1 LLLLRKVFAM
11 CHKLHPANAMLLLAV
26 LISATLL
33 VSHPVHSALL
43 VSVLSFSVAA
53 FGGAGELKGL
63 LKFWI
68 VTGIMILIINP
79 LVSTQGHTV
88 LFRTVLPIAGRIRIT
103 VESLAFAGLMVLRLF
118 SMVLVIK
125 LFGLSIDRDDFFG
138 YLSRYMNKLV
148 LTMSMTVN
156 MIHRLRVEIQRVSE
170 VMAMRGLD
178 LKSGGL
184 VKRTRA
190 YYPMIKVVLIS
201 SLEGS
206 VNRAEALYSR
216 GYGKG
221 KRSFYREIGMTGKD
235 RLHMVALCIYT
246 IVFFWGIYKGWL
258 GFSFFPAISPKS
270 DFSLIYFV
278 AHATSLAV
286 LIEATRRCSAWKF
299 STWKI

>member
-1 LLLLRKVFAM
+1 M
-11 CHKLHPANAMLLLAV
+11 CHKLHPANAMVLLIV

-33 VSHPVHSALL
+33 VSHPLHAALL
-43 VSVLSFSVAA
+43 VLVFSFSVAA
-53 FGGAGELKGL
+53 FGGAVELKGL
-63 LKFWI
+63 IRFWI
-68 VTGIMILIINP
+68 ATGIMIIVINP
-79 LVSTQGHTV
+79 LVSTQGDTV
-88 LFRTVLPIAGRIRIT
+88 LYRTVLPIVGRIRIT

-156 MIHRLRVEIQRVSE
+156 MIHRLRVEIKRVSE
-170 VMAMRGLD
+170 VMTTRGVD

-184 VKRTRA
+184 ARRTKA

-216 GYGKG
+216 GYGNG
-221 KRSFYREIGMTGKD
+221 KRSFYREIRMTGQD
-235 RLHMVALCIYT
+235 CIHMFVLFIYT
-246 IVFFWGIYKGWL
+246 CVLVLGISKGWL
-258 GFSFFPAISPKS
+258 GFDFFPSISPKS
-270 DFSLIYFV
+270 GFSAAYF
-278 AHATSLAV
+278 ALHAASLAI
-286 LIEATRRCSAWKF
+286 LIEMTRRCSAWKF
-299 STWKI
+299 SEWKI

>member
-1 LLLLRKVFAM
+1 M
-11 CHKLHPANAMLLLAV
+11 CHKLHPANAMVLIAV
-26 LISATLL
+26 LIAAALL
-33 VSHPVHSALL
+33 VSHPAHSALL

-63 LKFWI
+63 LRFWI
-68 VTGIMILIINP
+68 ATGIMIIIINP
-79 LVSTQGHTV
+79 LVSTQGDTV
-88 LFRTVLPIAGRIRIT
+88 LYRTVLPLVGRIRIT

-184 VKRTRA
+184 VKRTKA

-216 GYGKG
+216 GYGNG
-221 KRSFYREIGMTGKD
+221 NRSFYREIRMTGKD
-235 RLHMVALCIYT
+235 RIHMAVLCIYIFV
-246 IVFFWGIYKGWL
+246 IVLGFSKGWL
-258 GFSFFPAISPKS
+258 GFDFFPSISPKS
-270 DFSLIYFV
+270 DFSAAYF
-278 AHATSLAV
+278 AIHAASLAI
-286 LIEATRRCSAWKF
+286 LIETTRRCSAWKF
-299 STWKI
+299 SEWKI

>member
-1 LLLLRKVFAM
+1 M
-11 CHKLHPANAMLLLAV
+11 CHKLYPANAIVLLVV
-26 LISATLL
+26 LIAASLL
-33 VSHPVHSALL
+33 VSHPLYAALL
-43 VSVLSFSVAA
+43 VLVLSFSVAA

-63 LKFWI
+63 LRFWI
-68 VTGIMILIINP
+68 VTGVMILIINP
-79 LVSTQGHTV
+79 LVSTQGVNV
-88 LFRTVLPIAGRIRIT
+88 LFRTVLPIVGRIRVT

-156 MIHRLRVEIQRVSE
+156 VIHRLRVEIHRVSE

-184 VKRTRA
+184 VRRIKA

-221 KRSFYREIGMTGKD
+221 KRSFYREIEMTGRD
-235 RLHMVALCIYT
+235 RIHMFVLCVYIFVLAL
-246 IVFFWGIYKGWL
+246 GIARGWL
-258 GFSFFPAISPKS
+258 GFGYFPSISPKG
-270 DFSLIYFV
+270 DFSAAYF
-278 AHATSLAV
+278 ALHAASLGT
-286 LIEATRRCSAWKF
+286 LIEMTRRCSAWKF
-299 STWKI
+299 SAWKI